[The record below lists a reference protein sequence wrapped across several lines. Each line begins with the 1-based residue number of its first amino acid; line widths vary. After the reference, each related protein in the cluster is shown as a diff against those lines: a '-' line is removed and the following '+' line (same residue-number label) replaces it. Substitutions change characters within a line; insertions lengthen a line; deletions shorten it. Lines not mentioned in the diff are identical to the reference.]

1 MTAAPIRYSCVRY
14 ERMEHAKLSCPHR
27 AR

>member
-14 ERMEHAKLSCPHR
+14 ERMEHAK
-27 AR
+27 

>member
-14 ERMEHAKLSCPHR
+14 ERMEHAKSSC
-27 AR
+27 